1 MTTVLFSTQN
11 LCSEVIAKPRY
22 NLLFWNS
29 LCNQGKDSYETIPQT
44 NHTSGVEAKHS
55 EVKDNTATTISCVVT
70 GLTKQLD
77 GVKWKMPDSGDVIV
91 HDADNYTIDD
101 GSDKFADGTQ
111 TTTLTIPG
119 KLNTKDSVYMC
130 EIQSDEH
137 GKTTESPESIA
148 VNSKI
153 FSELSKTIP

>member
-1 MTTVLFSTQN
+1 
-11 LCSEVIAKPRY
+11 
-22 NLLFWNS
+22 
-29 LCNQGKDSYETIPQT
+29 
-44 NHTSGVEAKHS
+44 
-55 EVKDNTATTISCVVT
+55 
-70 GLTKQLD
+70 
-77 GVKWKMPDSGDVIV
+77 MPDSGHVIE
-91 HDADNYTIDD
+91 HDADNYQIDD

-111 TTTLTIPG
+111 TTALTIPG

-137 GKTTESPESIA
+137 GKTEESPESIA